1 MVKNM
6 EIIDFIQSKA
16 VKEYIKKLDYKFSML
31 QAFMLIW
38 GSGMEDHDKLTYY
51 EQIVEKYDDM
61 EVIPSRNSG
70 LTKIKSLKKFIG
82 DLIRTIK
89 REHVDTARIPYYF
102 YFELPC
108 PFKRGDILKEV
119 IHEKRKE
126 AKERGGYIEN
136 VFYLVD
142 RIQSWDRSRM
152 EEEGIKNIDSRFKT
166 NCEDALAYFKSLAG
180 FYDSLGF
187 DGYAYEELNYEWD
200 DKKDKKVILPNNKM
214 YHNYHYFFEG
224 VRFIDLDYANE
235 EELVG
240 PQQIILLF
248 KEYLLSE
255 KNNKYIPLD
264 LILKS
269 YDIMRN
275 QDDEDQPYRKN
286 PIHLI
291 NEADSIRHAWGCNIF

>member
-1 MVKNM
+1 M
-6 EIIDFIQSKA
+6 EIIDFIRSKT
-16 VKEYIKKLDYKFSML
+16 VKDYIKELEYKFSML

-38 GSGMEDHDKLTYY
+38 GSGMEDPDKLEYY
-51 EQIVEKYDDM
+51 ERIIENYEDM
-61 EVIPSRNSG
+61 EVVPSRNSG
-70 LTKIKSLKKFIG
+70 LTRIKSLKDFIR

-119 IHEKRKE
+119 IHPRRKE
-126 AKERGGYIEN
+126 ARERGGKVEN
-136 VFYLVD
+136 TFYLVD
-142 RIQSWDRSRM
+142 RIQSWDRARM
-152 EEEGIKNIDSRFKT
+152 VEEGIKNIEGRFK
-166 NCEDALAYFKSLAG
+166 NSCEIALANFKSLAG

-187 DGYAYEELNYEWD
+187 DGYAYEEKNYSWSTE
-200 DKKDKKVILPNNKM
+200 KDKYVILPNNTM
-214 YHNYHYFFEG
+214 HHNYHYFGNG